1 LNTFPLGQYG
11 VVGVELVEEGGV
23 DEVEGVELV
32 EEDGVDG
39 AEGVDVVES
48 TKVRH
53 KLHHI

>member
-48 TKVRH
+48 TGH
-53 KLHHI
+53 